1 MDKWINYLEVS
12 MKNLLTLSLA
22 LMVGIPASL
31 QAATTAPK
39 QPADAGAF
47 VDNGQ
52 PGANPEPA
60 QSTTQGILNWFS
72 SLTQNSPTKTT
83 VATHGATFA
92 LGLAVMWVLE
102 RLIGGDDEDNDD
114 EDNGDSKRAVHDDGL
129 KIDGQCSFAAL
140 REIDEANP
148 KKGRAYV
155 QRREGKYKCPY
166 GCKPAKK

>member
-1 MDKWINYLEVS
+1 

-22 LMVGIPASL
+22 LMVGIPVSL
-31 QAATTAPK
+31 QAAPEVPAN
-39 QPADAGAF
+39 QPAGGAF
-47 VDNGQ
+47 ADNGQ
-52 PGANPEPA
+52 AGANPEA

-72 SLTQNSPTKTT
+72 SLTQNSPTRTT

>member
-1 MDKWINYLEVS
+1 

-31 QAATTAPK
+31 QAAAAAPAD
-39 QPADAGAF
+39 QPAAALFADNEQAG
-47 VDNGQ
+47 DNPAAQ
-52 PGANPEPA
+52 PA

-83 VATHGATFA
+83 VATHGATFV

-102 RLIGGDDEDNDD
+102 RLIGGDDEDND
-114 EDNGDSKRAVHDDGL
+114 EDNVDSKRAVHDDGL
-129 KIDGQCSFAAL
+129 TMDGQCSFAAL

-148 KKGRAYV
+148 KKGHAYV

-166 GCKPAKK
+166 GCKPAAKK